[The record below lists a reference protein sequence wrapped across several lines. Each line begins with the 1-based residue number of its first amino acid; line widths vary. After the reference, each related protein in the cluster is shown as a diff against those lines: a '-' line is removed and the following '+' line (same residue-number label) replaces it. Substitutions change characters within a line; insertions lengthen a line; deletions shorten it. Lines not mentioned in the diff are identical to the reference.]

1 MFLVMIVCSFVGGD
15 VSSCFSVQI
24 IFRFF
29 ICRSFSSDFLV
40 ENCRLK
46 DFLVE
51 ISLHIVLGYPT
62 PIPLENQVG

>member
-15 VSSCFSVQI
+15 VSSCFSV
-24 IFRFF
+24 F
-29 ICRSFSSDFLV
+29 ICRGFSSDFLV